1 MVMTA
6 KEKFEELGFTACE
19 IDIPPANTIMWFRDY
34 ERKDGSI
41 RHLNIC
47 IMKDRI
53 FDKYRVDIETLQTDD
68 MESIPKCIASNFDD
82 ELLDAISLQMKEWKE
97 KRKK

>member
-1 MVMTA
+1 MKA
-6 KEKFEELGFTACE
+6 KEKFEELGFVSCE
-19 IDIPPANTIMWFRDY
+19 IDIPPANTIMWIKND
-34 ERKDGSI
+34 EKEDGSVKC
-41 RHLNIC
+41 LAIC

-53 FDKYRVDIETLQTDD
+53 FDRYRVDIETLQTDD

-97 KRKK
+97 KHGN